1 MTKKEVL
8 IFFYCVTNLDKAA
21 RKCLM
26 VGETRLLL

>member
-8 IFFYCVTNLDKAA
+8 IFLYCVTNLDKAT